1 MKNLTIL
8 LFCSNS
14 KDSKTLKL
22 FFEYIGHK
30 VVIPK
35 KLSDTF
41 DVLDKVSV
49 NLVFI
54 EMLNGGAQKTRVLK
68 DDYRYS
74 TIPII
79 GFPGK
84 QHPLAIPVGLDSV
97 IAITKADHIIKSQSM
112 NISLIKEAISF
123 VINDRPNPSKEN
135 F

>member
-1 MKNLTIL
+1 MKDLTIL

-35 KLSDTF
+35 KLGDTF

-54 EMLNGGAQKTRVLK
+54 EMLNGGAQITRVLK

-84 QHPLAIPVGLDSV
+84 QHPLAIPIGLDSL
-97 IAITKADHIIKSQSM
+97 ISITKADHIIKSQSM
-112 NISLIKEAISF
+112 SICLIKEAISF
-123 VINDRPNPSKEN
+123 VIGDQLTPSKEI